1 MGNGRQKTKQ
11 SFGRGVAS
19 NRHTHTHTY
28 IYKERKQF
36 YRLQK
41 GTERGHRTSMKTMC
55 TMLPLFFC
63 IYRRQQPFPLTIIP
77 LHCHHPL
84 GSYARRIF
92 RLLWAA
98 TWWTSGH
105 RDVKSPLCSKGS
117 FPLFLLRLC
126 LSGYLQRQ
134 CRADRICRDIRG
146 QQRLLGEKRLSD
158 TFLLPKALCVIFRR
172 TLLRWQQRTCLC
184 YSYCPASLCSSSSH
198 TQ

>member
-1 MGNGRQKTKQ
+1 
-11 SFGRGVAS
+11 
-19 NRHTHTHTY
+19 
-28 IYKERKQF
+28 
-36 YRLQK
+36 
-41 GTERGHRTSMKTMC
+41 MKTMC

-63 IYRRQQPFPLTIIP
+63 IYRRQQPSPLTIIP

-126 LSGYLQRQ
+126 LSGYLQCQ
-134 CRADRICRDIRG
+134 CRADRICRDIHAANNVLWEKSAYPTPFCYLRPCVSFFG
-146 QQRLLGEKRLSD
+146 VPYLGNNKRHACVIHTVLHLFVLPLVIRNYWANIHITSSD
-158 TFLLPKALCVIFRR
+158 TWPIEVRDFRR
-172 TLLRWQQRTCLC
+172 DCKIAKGDC
-184 YSYCPASLCSSSSH
+184 
-198 TQ
+198 